1 MADTI
6 KERYADLVL
15 FFQTWIPLQ
24 LPNANLYLVG
34 QSSPRPVNPVI
45 AFNPMSSIEYMGR
58 DERRVDNL
66 GAEILRG
73 QRNVT
78 CDLFGFSES
87 ASRFDGEDNAWD
99 MLQTLRMSLSHPD
112 VKDLLTAINCSVVDE
127 GTITDV
133 SETLETTNEPRAMMQ
148 LIFSTVIIQT
158 IDSGQ
163 IETVNGSGALTSDSS
178 DFDIDLSVTL
188 P

>member
-6 KERYADLVL
+6 KERYADLVT

-34 QSSPRPVNPVI
+34 QSAPRPANPVI
-45 AFNPMSSIEYMGR
+45 AFNPLSSIEYIGR

-66 GAEILRG
+66 GNETLRG
-73 QRNVT
+73 QRTLT
-78 CDLFGFSES
+78 CDLFGFSDS
-87 ASRFDGEDNAWD
+87 ASRFDGADNAWD
-99 MLQTLRMSLSHPD
+99 MLQTLRMSFNHPD

-133 SETLETTNEPRAMMQ
+133 SETLETTNEPRAILQ
-148 LIFSTVIIQT
+148 IIFSTVIIQE

-163 IETVNGSGALTSDSS
+163 IETVSGSGALTSDNS